1 MNNIGFLTLSCIHLF
16 LLLPPFTT
24 ASSTLHVFSHASGW
38 SLSSTSPSPHLPSA
52 TVAFL
57 QLQHTRVYVRR
68 IDAAPDAGTFQIKAA
83 SCGGAVHSAV
93 CSGAEMVHEM
103 ASPLNVA
110 AFDLS
115 PLLYE
120 VAGNASPYG
129 CSHVMA
135 VLSPLFHTSRRRTQV
150 VNPSIVSTSSIS
162 DSSSGSVTLVML
174 RASVLTGQQLQRATF
189 ALARVGATGW
199 RLLTHDFVAVAP
211 DPLRL
216 PVNVLPMQVSSSM
229 CRLNPSYVTRPPP
242 HFCSP

>member
-1 MNNIGFLTLSCIHLF
+1 MNGVGLLTLCCIHLF
-16 LLLPPFTT
+16 LLLLPFTA
-24 ASSTLHVFSHASGW
+24 ASSPLHVFSHASGW
-38 SLSSTSPSPHLPSA
+38 SLSSSSPPPHLPSA

-57 QLQHTRVYVRR
+57 QLQHTRVFVRR
-68 IDAAPDAGTFQIKAA
+68 IDVDSDAGTFQITAA
-83 SCGGAVHSAV
+83 SCGGAVHSAE
-93 CSGAEMVHEM
+93 CSGAEIVHQMV
-103 ASPLNVA
+103 SPLNVA

-129 CSHVMA
+129 CSHVM
-135 VLSPLFHTSRRRTQV
+135 VVPSPLLLPSRRRTQV
-150 VNPSIVSTSSIS
+150 VNPSIISTSSIS

-189 ALARVGATGW
+189 ALARVGSTGW

-216 PVNVLPMQVSSSM
+216 PVNVLPIQVSSSI
-229 CRLNPSYVTRPPP
+229 CRLNLSHVTQPPP
-242 HFCSP
+242 HFFSP